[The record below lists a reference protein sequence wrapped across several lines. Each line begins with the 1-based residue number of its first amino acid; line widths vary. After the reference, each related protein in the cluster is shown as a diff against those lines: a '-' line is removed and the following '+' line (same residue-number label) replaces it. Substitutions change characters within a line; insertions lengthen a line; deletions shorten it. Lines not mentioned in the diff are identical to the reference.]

1 MIDITA
7 LGEIL
12 IDFTPINLGNGKHS
26 YEQNAGGAP
35 ANLLATFARFGGK
48 TAFIGKVGNDMFGD
62 FLIQTLRENQIDDR
76 GVVVDQEHNTTLA
89 FVALDENG
97 DRKFSFC
104 RKNGADVFLKK
115 EEIQADLIQNSKI
128 FHFGSLSLTDEPAK
142 AATDRAI
149 SLAKSCG
156 CTVSFDPNYRPLLW
170 KTPEK
175 AIEMMKRYVS
185 YADIVK
191 ISREELEMM
200 TDETDILRGIQH
212 VLDRG
217 VKIVLVTDGANGVTY
232 ATKAFS
238 GFVPSLS
245 VKVVDTTGA
254 GDIFFGTFLYAFSR
268 HEINFDIIDQNHI
281 ENAVKLAVRVSGLST
296 TKKGA
301 IPSIPTKE
309 ELKAL

>member
-12 IDFTPINLGNGKHS
+12 IDFTPINLNNGKHS

-35 ANLLATFARFGGK
+35 ANLLAVFSRFGGK
-48 TAFIGKVGNDMFGD
+48 TAFIGKVGDDMFGD

-76 GVVVDQEHNTTLA
+76 GVVIDHAHNTTLA

-104 RKNGADVFLKK
+104 RKNGADIYLKK
-115 EEIQADLIQNSKI
+115 EEIQVELIRDSKI
-128 FHFGSLSLTDEPAK
+128 FHFGTLSLTDEPARE
-142 AATDRAI
+142 ATDYAL
-149 SLAKSCG
+149 SLAKKFG
-156 CTVSFDPNYRPLLW
+156 CIITFDPNYRPLLW
-170 KTPEK
+170 KDEK
-175 AIEMMKRYVS
+175 TAIEMMKRYIAF
-185 YADIVK
+185 ADIVK
-191 ISREELEMM
+191 ISREELEML
-200 TDETDILRGIQH
+200 TGEEDILRGIH
-212 VLDRG
+212 RVLDYG

-232 ATKAFS
+232 ATGTYS

-245 VKVVDTTGA
+245 VDVVDTTGA
-254 GDIFFGTFLYAFSR
+254 GDIFFGTFLYAYSR
-268 HEINFDIIDQNHI
+268 NEINFDIIDQNNI
-281 ENAVKLAVRVSGLST
+281 ETAVKLAVQVSGIST

-309 ELKAL
+309 ELKKL